1 MPFAGRQISPYVYVE
16 GVYLPRNWGREYENV
31 AIVTAIAVN
40 EDGYQEVL
48 RDAEGIKESKAAR

>member
-1 MPFAGRQISPYVYVE
+1 MQGGRYPYVYVE
-16 GVYLPRNWGREYENV
+16 GVYLRRNWGRGYENV

-48 RDAEGIKESKAAR
+48 RDAEGIKESKAGR